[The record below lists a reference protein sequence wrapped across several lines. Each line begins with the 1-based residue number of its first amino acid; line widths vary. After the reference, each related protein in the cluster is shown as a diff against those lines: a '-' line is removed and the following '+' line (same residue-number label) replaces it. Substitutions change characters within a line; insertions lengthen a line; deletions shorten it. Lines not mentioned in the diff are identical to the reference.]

1 MVSRCHLSAF
11 AIKLTLASSD
21 DWGSVPFLLHFVQVV
36 YSRPDSSEQCVVEFS
51 IQDTGLRV
59 LFAARFLTLDSL
71 LAIAINYSDYSFPF
85 AWVWIVR
92 GFEGISPFC
101 LSFRIVGPNRLP
113 DFLVVLMSAGSVA

>member
-1 MVSRCHLSAF
+1 M
-11 AIKLTLASSD
+11 
-21 DWGSVPFLLHFVQVV
+21 
-36 YSRPDSSEQCVVEFS
+36 VEFS

-92 GFEGISPFC
+92 GFEGISPFR
-101 LSFRIVGPNRLP
+101 LSFRIVVPNRLP